1 MTTMVCPAV
10 MTLKYRQGGWDCC
23 IFISVSVVG
32 GNPVCGFRN
41 TQGVQTQW
49 SGWHGRH
56 SMSAP
61 QSTGVVGGTPK
72 AGNKLSAWLHFS
84 GEESC
89 THEHVIT
96 FIQPCLAYMVQ
107 QGAVLW
113 MEVEMETKLFT
124 ELQLTDADAD
134 WVLIA

>member
-1 MTTMVCPAV
+1 MACPAV
-10 MTLKYRQGGWDCC
+10 MTLKYRSDKWHCC
-23 IFISVSVVG
+23 IFISFSVVG

-41 TQGVQTQW
+41 TNGVRTQW

-61 QSTGVVGGTPK
+61 PGVVVSTTHYTP
-72 AGNKLSAWLHFS
+72 GDKLSAWLHYS
-84 GEESC
+84 GEESRA
-89 THEHVIT
+89 HEHVIT
-96 FIQPCLAYMVQ
+96 LLHPCLADMEQ
-107 QGAVLW
+107 QGFVLW
-113 MEVEMETKLFT
+113 IVVKMEAKLFT